1 MQIDYMYL
9 QKTTNVRFSYDK
21 HSHDTK
27 FHLSEILLLF
37 VLAKGG
43 L

>member
-1 MQIDYMYL
+1 MQIDHIYF
-9 QKTTNVRFSYDK
+9 QKATNVRFSYDK

-27 FHLSEILLLF
+27 FHLSEILLVF
-37 VLAKGG
+37 VLAIAG